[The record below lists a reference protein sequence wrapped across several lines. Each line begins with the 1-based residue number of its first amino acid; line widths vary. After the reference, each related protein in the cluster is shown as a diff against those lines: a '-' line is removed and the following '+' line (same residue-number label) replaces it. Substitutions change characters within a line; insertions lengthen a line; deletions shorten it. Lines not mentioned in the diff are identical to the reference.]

1 MTRGIQG
8 AIGPR
13 ALPDRKPLIDK
24 AIGDVELQP
33 VAIQLQSRSKSL
45 QTAGREKVL
54 LSFMGIAGAIIRKAD
69 SPEGRSEQ

>member
-1 MTRGIQG
+1 
-8 AIGPR
+8 
-13 ALPDRKPLIDK
+13 LIDK